1 MPEEKP
7 RDECHRE
14 GFDQPVDEQRHDD
27 PGWPCADVPNGCDI
41 DLHHHRDDH
50 EPDEDGNGHVH
61 LTTLDQLKVTEY
73 LHGAG
78 DPLSQR
84 DAHEHAQP
92 DPDRE
97 IALEQVQPLLR
108 DRRLR
113 CSKCNLHSDSFF
125 PPYPGFRARTK
136 ALMNLPSTCGATAS
150 RFSPEP
156 ASNSR
161 ASSIR

>member
-1 MPEEKP
+1 MSESSLAGKEKS
-7 RDECHRE
+7 CKLVSLAI
-14 GFDQPVDEQRHDD
+14 GIV
-27 PGWPCADVPNGCDI
+27 
-41 DLHHHRDDH
+41 L
-50 EPDEDGNGHVH
+50 
-61 LTTLDQLKVTEY
+61 
-73 LHGAG
+73 
-78 DPLSQR
+78 PLGLS
-84 DAHEHAQP
+84 ATASAEHAEP
-92 DPDRE
+92 DPDRQVT
-97 IALEQVQPLLR
+97 LEQVQPLLR

>member
-1 MPEEKP
+1 GAAHQYPDDRSKESE
-7 RDECHRE
+7 H
-14 GFDQPVDEQRHDD
+14 DQ
-27 PGWPCADVPNGCDI
+27 I
-41 DLHHHRDDH
+41 
-50 EPDEDGNGHVH
+50 VH
-61 LTTLDQLKVTEY
+61 GDLDQLKVTEY

-136 ALMNLPSTCGATAS
+136 ALMNLPSTCGATA
-150 RFSPEP
+150 
-156 ASNSR
+156 
-161 ASSIR
+161 